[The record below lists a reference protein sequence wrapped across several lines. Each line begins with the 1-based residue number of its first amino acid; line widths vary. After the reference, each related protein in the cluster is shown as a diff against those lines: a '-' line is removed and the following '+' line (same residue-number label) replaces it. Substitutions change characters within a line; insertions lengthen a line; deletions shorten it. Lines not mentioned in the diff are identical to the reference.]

1 MARAWRCLAHVTSI
15 RGLAGAPGSPPAAHP
30 WPQHRGLTLGG
41 ALHVST
47 VVLKEASD
55 PPQGYRSQGHTLGT
69 QAKRG
74 HQSEEG
80 PSPSQ
85 GVWWK
90 DGIGAEGST

>member
-1 MARAWRCLAHVTSI
+1 M
-15 RGLAGAPGSPPAAHP
+15 
-30 WPQHRGLTLGG
+30 
-41 ALHVST
+41 ST